1 MAEKKPYSEAVH
13 TGHYQRQ
20 TGLTGKYDN
29 VRRFWEDDVTRLF
42 FRSLLKEIVD
52 KNARKLER
60 LKVLDLGCGSGDGYD
75 LLMNVTAKE
84 VGIYEYS
91 VEVLSE
97 IVLGKYLGID
107 LNEDL
112 LNQARELYGSN
123 EKITFRQGDFSNGL
137 PVKNEAFDIYFTS
150 YGTFSHNHDD
160 QTVKLLSDIA
170 SSCKTGA
177 IVVCDWL
184 GKFSYEWQELW
195 TLDTDQETFMDYRI
209 SYIYPP
215 EERQSADIQSFP
227 LRLLSR
233 NEAMKIIGD
242 ASAQSGVEIKLSR
255 CFDRSIFVG
264 RHIDTAEYN
273 SYCSPIRQ
281 SVNSLLE
288 PNVRTNLET
297 LIIDYMPRAGFEQ
310 QNKFLE
316 GFTMC
321 WNTLVQH
328 TMGFL
333 SEYQVEVTEQNDLT
347 EFVHFYPDPLKKVV
361 KTMKKVIDAT
371 GELPGDAR
379 ANIIEPQLAYAL
391 RKLEMEMQQGLA
403 MGHGLVCILEIKK

>member
-1 MAEKKPYSEAVH
+1 MAEKKPYSEAVN
-13 TGHYQRQ
+13 TGQYTRQ

-29 VRRFWEDDVTRLF
+29 VRRFWEDEVTRLF
-42 FRSLLKEIVD
+42 VRSLLKEIVD
-52 KNARKLER
+52 KKARKLER

-75 LLMNVTAKE
+75 LLMNVTAKD

-91 VEVLSE
+91 VDLISE
-97 IVLGKYLGID
+97 TVLGKYLGVD

-112 LNQARELYGSN
+112 LNQAREHYGSN
-123 EKITFRQGDFSNGL
+123 EKIIFRQGDFSGGL
-137 PVKNEAFDIYFTS
+137 PVKDESFDIYFTS
-150 YGTFSHNHDD
+150 YGTFSHNHDE

-170 SSCKTGA
+170 LSCETEA

-184 GKFSYEWQELW
+184 GKFSYEWQDLW

-209 SYIYPP
+209 SYIYSP
-215 EERQSADIQSFP
+215 EERQTAEIQSFP

-233 NEAMKIIGD
+233 NEAMKIIRE
-242 ASAQSGVEIKLSR
+242 ASEQSGVEIKLKR

-273 SYCSPIRQ
+273 SYCPPIRQ

-288 PNVRTNLET
+288 PNVRTNLGT
-297 LIIDYMPRAGFEQ
+297 LIIDYMPRTGFDQ

-316 GFTMC
+316 GFAMC
-321 WNTLVQH
+321 WNTLIKH

-333 SEYQVEVTEQNDLT
+333 SEYQEELTGENDLA
-347 EFVHFYPDPLKKVV
+347 EFVHFYPEPLKNVV